1 MRSEFVA
8 EWILARLT
16 TRSRAASIVG
26 DLLENRSEKGTL
38 WFWRSFAGIVLA
50 VAGRRPFAFV
60 AAFFLG
66 LHALGALSMPIY
78 GVHAAHRPPEMWIPV
93 FAVLAWVGTLLWMTV
108 PYVVIRFGLRDSF
121 AQIALVFCGL
131 VTTIIFYWWIPAV
144 LAACLVLAFSLIT
157 ASMFVAQPRRAL
169 LALAVATAFGFA
181 GGLLTLFLAGLYQKH
196 LYPGPVAEI
205 DSRVLIWGTPLL
217 ATWILTTGCSRAHH
231 LFLRHDPGQPEAD
244 LQIKLDS

>member
-50 VAGRRPFAFV
+50 VAWRRPFAFV

-66 LHALGALSMPIY
+66 LHALGALQMPIY
-78 GVHAAHRPPEMWIPV
+78 SMYAAHRPPEAWMPV
-93 FAVLAWVGTLLWMTV
+93 FWVLISIGILLWMAA
-108 PYVVIRFGLRDSF
+108 PYVAIRFGLRDSF
-121 AQIALVFCGL
+121 AQLALVFGGL
-131 VTTIIFYWWIPAV
+131 VTVIIFYWWIPAV
-144 LAACLVLAFSLIT
+144 LVPCIVLASSLAT
-157 ASMFVAQPRRAL
+157 ASMFSAQRRRAL
-169 LALAVATAFGFA
+169 LALAVATAFGFG
-181 GGLLTLFLAGLYQKH
+181 GGLLAFYLAGLYQKH

-205 DSRVLIWGTPLL
+205 NSRVINWGVPLL
-217 ATWILTTGCSRAHH
+217 ATWILTTGCSSAHH

>member
-50 VAGRRPFAFV
+50 VAWRRPLAFA

-66 LHALGALSMPIY
+66 LHGLGALQMPIY
-78 GVHAAHRPPEMWIPV
+78 GMYAAHRPPQEWMPV
-93 FAVLAWVGTLLWMTV
+93 FAVLSGLGMVLWMAA
-108 PYVVIRFGLRDSF
+108 PYAAIRFGLRDSF
-121 AQIALVFCGL
+121 AQLALVFGGL
-131 VTTIIFYWWIPAV
+131 VTIIIFYWWISAV
-144 LAACLVLAFSLIT
+144 LVPCIVLAFSLAT
-157 ASMFVAQPRRAL
+157 ASMFSAQRRRAL

-205 DSRVLIWGTPLL
+205 NSRVLNCAPLL
-217 ATWILTTGCSRAHH
+217 ATWILTTGCSSAHH

>member
-16 TRSRAASIVG
+16 TRSRAASIIG

-50 VAGRRPFAFV
+50 VAWRRPLAFV

-66 LHALGALSMPIY
+66 LHALGALQMPIY
-78 GVHAAHRPPEMWIPV
+78 GVDAAHRPPEAWMPV
-93 FAVLAWVGTLLWMTV
+93 FWVLSGLGMALWMAA
-108 PYVVIRFGLRDSF
+108 PYAAIRFGLRDSF
-121 AQIALVFCGL
+121 AQIALVFGGL
-131 VTTIIFYWWIPAV
+131 VTIIIFYWWIPAV
-144 LAACLVLAFSLIT
+144 SSSCLILALSLIT
-157 ASMFVAQPRRAL
+157 ASMFVARRRRAL
-169 LALAVATAFGFA
+169 LALAVTTAFGFG
-181 GGLLTLFLAGLYQKH
+181 GGLLSFYLAGLYQKH

-205 DSRVLIWGTPLL
+205 NSNVINWSVPLL
-217 ATWILTTGCSRAHH
+217 ATWILTTGCSLAHH